1 MENKIDVTVELEQ
14 TKAMNQILQDTL
26 KAKDNTIRHFKHIII
41 ALIICFFGTVCVGYG
56 GFIWYESQFEYTSDT
71 SEYTEE
77 MTTDGDN
84 EYINNVE
91 GSQYN
96 DNAKHT
102 EGNK

>member
-14 TKAMNQILQDTL
+14 AKAMNQILQDTL
-26 KAKDNTIRHFKHIII
+26 KAKDNTIRHFKHVII

-56 GFIWYESQFEYTSDT
+56 GFIWYESQFEYTADS
-71 SEYTEE
+71 YEE
-77 MTTDGDN
+77 TMTTDGEN
-84 EYINNVE
+84 AYINNVE

-96 DNAKHT
+96 DKATHN